1 MDGINRFWLIVIE
14 VWEQGLFG
22 MDIGRIVVA
31 ALIFI
36 GFLLIRRIFVK
47 LVINRLSAITK
58 RTKTPLDYDAL
69 EIIKEPV
76 SFIPVVLGLF
86 FATEYLALTGV
97 YKIIADR

>member
-36 GFLLIRRIFVK
+36 GFLRNCNLK
-47 LVINRLSAITK
+47 L
-58 RTKTPLDYDAL
+58 TPFGNP
-69 EIIKEPV
+69 I
-76 SFIPVVLGLF
+76 
-86 FATEYLALTGV
+86 LTPH
-97 YKIIADR
+97 